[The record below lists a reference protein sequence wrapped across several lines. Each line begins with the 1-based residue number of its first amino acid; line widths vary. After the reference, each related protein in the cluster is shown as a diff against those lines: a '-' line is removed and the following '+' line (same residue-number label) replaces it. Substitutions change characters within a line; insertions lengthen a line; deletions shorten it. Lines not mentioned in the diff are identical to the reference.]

1 MKSIYLAV
9 LGVVS
14 VGIALADS
22 WSPGP
27 GATSGSDTYTGDAN
41 DNNGIHGLNGNDTM
55 SGGDGDDE
63 LTGGSGGDTIYGDGG
78 DDTCVGEDG
87 PDEIHPGTGVD
98 VVYTDY
104 HPKGSPQADG
114 SRDTVI
120 NDADGSI
127 DQIKLGV
134 GDCIEGGDRVDEV
147 AIYDAE
153 GDLVWSGTLAQW
165 QARYGEDCE

>member
-87 PDEIHPGTGVD
+87 ADTIDPGPGVD
-98 VVYTDY
+98 QVYADY

-120 NDADGSI
+120 NTADGDI
-127 DQIKLGV
+127 DEIHLGV
-134 GDCIEGGDRVDEV
+134 GDCVEGGDRVDLV

-153 GDLVWSGTLAQW
+153 GDLVWNGTLAQW